1 MSKKVITIFSKAI
14 EEGKAATIL
23 RDDAISIFTQIVLKS
38 ITTQNQVAGNKKD
51 KIVTSV
57 MTQIETDDFRN
68 TFWQNQLDLFIAR
81 KRKTLGSAERN

>member
-1 MSKKVITIFSKAI
+1 
-14 EEGKAATIL
+14 
-23 RDDAISIFTQIVLKS
+23 
-38 ITTQNQVAGNKKD
+38 
-51 KIVTSV
+51 